1 MVAKMTEEKRLHF
14 LDLVDS
20 IMFQGYKSYQGQTEY
35 QLASLQKVNI
45 LIGKNNSGKS
55 SILDV
60 VETIVNQSAPRM
72 RKVSIKGA
80 HCFAIYNEVNAKE
93 DRRCQRETPFPGINA
108 SLTFSRN
115 LETPCVI
122 CESEFKRLS
131 LLFYLRA
138 TSHKTLFQ
146 NYAPTKW
153 LINYT
158 TLLNQKFENIS
169 FRRLAADRDIR
180 SEPESDTEN
189 LGFDGDGATNYI
201 RRLLLHENH
210 EGLVIKRMLLE
221 ALNEIMK
228 TDGEFADIHVLQLE
242 KKVGDQHLWEVFLE
256 EKSQSRRF
264 ALSGCGSGLKTIIL
278 TLLNLLVV
286 PYVEKE
292 AKKSYVFAFEELE
305 NNLHPALQRRLFKYI
320 ENFASKNNAVIFI
333 TTHSNVAI
341 NAFYGK
347 PDTAFY
353 QVTRA
358 SEGSCIARVS
368 EPTSAVNV
376 LNDLGVRAA
385 DILQTNGVIWV
396 EGPSDRIYIERW
408 LQIYQETENVKPR
421 VREGFDY
428 QYLYY
433 GGRLL
438 AHYSADLENTAQGLI
453 EIFKINTNAIV
464 VMDSDCIEGTKK
476 DVNATKKRI
485 RDELQSSSTSYC
497 WITSTKEIENF
508 VAPELWQEEFNTKVA
523 LDPKESFNKYYQE
536 VNKKR
541 KPTTPPKV
549 ELAHKIIEKITSQ
562 NWNQHGLK
570 NVIADIYKH
579 ICIWNAEPSV

>member
-1 MVAKMTEEKRLHF
+1 MSEEKTLVF

-20 IMFQGYKSYQGQTEY
+20 IVFEGYKSYQGQSAHMLE
-35 QLASLQKVNI
+35 SLKKINI

-60 VETIVNQSAPRM
+60 IETVVNLSKPRM
-72 RKVSIKGA
+72 NKVSIKGA
-80 HCFAIYNEVNAKE
+80 HCSVLWEKTNSLELQKSRKGIDDYHSQWGGVLDNPHSNITYNEFESFSLSFNL
-93 DRRCQRETPFPGINA
+93 RETKKG
-108 SLTFSRN
+108 
-115 LETPCVI
+115 V
-122 CESEFKRLS
+122 
-131 LLFYLRA
+131 
-138 TSHKTLFQ
+138 LFQ
-146 NYAPTKW
+146 SDTHFSSSNEWRKQYLA
-153 LINYT
+153 
-158 TLLNQKFENIS
+158 LLNESLDELS

-180 SEPESDTEN
+180 SEPESDDEN
-189 LGFDGDGATNYI
+189 LGFDGVGATNYI

-210 EGLVIKRMLLE
+210 EGLVIKRILLE

-320 ENFASKNNAVIFI
+320 ENFASENNAVIFI

-358 SEGSCIARVS
+358 SEGSRITRVS

-376 LNDLGVRAA
+376 LSDLGVRAA

-408 LQIYQETENVKPR
+408 LQIYQDVENVKPR

-464 VMDSDCIEGTKK
+464 VMDSDCIEGTQKE
-476 DVNATKKRI
+476 VNATKKRI
-485 RDELQSSSTSYC
+485 RNELQFLPTSYG

-508 VAPELWQEEFNTKVA
+508 VAPELWQEEFNTQIA
-523 LDPKESFNKYYQE
+523 LGSNESFNKYYQE
-536 VNKKR
+536 VNKKP
-541 KPTTPPKV
+541 KTTTPPKV
-549 ELAHKIIEKITSQ
+549 KLAHKIVEKITCQ
-562 NWNQHGLK
+562 NWNQYGLK
-570 NVIADIYKH
+570 NIIANIHEH
-579 ICIWNAEPSV
+579 ICMWNA